1 MRGQRPSLT
10 TLVYLS
16 MGCFL
21 SSLFKLLCNY
31 IASSFMPPTAAKKGK
46 RVFWGHPK
54 PRQRTAS
61 SALLFFLR
69 LRREREKEFFG
80 SPLVHP
86 PDARAPKTRQRTASS
101 ALLLNSYSYL
111 M

>member
-21 SSLFKLLCNY
+21 SSLFNLLCNY

-46 RVFWGHPK
+46 RSFWVHPK

-69 LRREREKEFFG
+69 LRREREKEFFQESAVA
-80 SPLVHP
+80 SPRCAGTKLSKGLRPLH
-86 PDARAPKTRQRTASS
+86 SC
-101 ALLLNSYSYL
+101 
-111 M
+111 